1 MPINPT
7 AQSLHVDALLT
18 EMSIGYGT
26 DAAKTYVA
34 DRACTIVPVDKQSDK
49 YPVWDKGDYYR
60 SDMDLRA
67 DGARSKGSGQRMSTG
82 TYFADVYA
90 LHTTLTDRQRKNAD
104 VDVEG
109 AKIRYL
115 TNQTK
120 LKRDKIYA
128 TAAFG
133 SGIWSGFNDQ
143 TGVASSP
150 STDEFIQWSNYTNG
164 DPIADITDQVV
175 ALEVAAGV
183 PGARLMGI
191 CNTYVFEKL
200 RHHPDMLDRVKYT
213 AGVSSPANVTPE
225 ILAAVLGVDELIIA
239 KAVENTAKEGQT
251 ASMARVFGNHFLLQ
265 YKTDA
270 PDDETPT
277 GSCLFSW
284 SEFDEVTP
292 EGAAIFSWYEDSKRT
307 TFYEAEMAADV
318 KITAAD
324 LGGIFLS
331 CVA

>member
-7 AQSLHVDALLT
+7 AGALHIDTLLT
-18 EMSIGYGT
+18 EMAIGYGT

-34 DRACTIVPVDKQSDK
+34 DRACTMTPVDKQSNK
-49 YPVWDKGDYYR
+49 YAVWDKGDYYR
-60 SDMDLRA
+60 SEMDLRA
-67 DGARSKGSGQRMSTG
+67 DGARSKGSGQRMSTD

-90 LHTTLTDRQRKNAD
+90 LHTKITDRQRSNAD

-109 AKIRYL
+109 AKVRWL

-128 TAAFG
+128 AAAFA
-133 SGIWSGFNDQ
+133 SGIWSGFSDQ
-143 TGVASSP
+143 TGVAAAP
-150 STDEFIQWSNYTNG
+150 GANQFIQWSDYSNG

-183 PGARLMGI
+183 PNVRLIGI
-191 CNTYVFEKL
+191 CNSYVFEKL

-213 AGVSSPANVTPE
+213 AGVERPASITPE
-225 ILAAVLGVDELIIA
+225 IMAAVLGIDELIIA
-239 KAVENTAKEGQT
+239 RAVENTAAEGQT
-251 ASMARVFGNHFLLQ
+251 AVMARVFGNHFLLQ
-265 YKTDA
+265 YKSDT

-277 GSCLFSW
+277 GTTLFSW

-292 EGAAIFSWYEDSKRT
+292 EGAAIFSWYEENKRA
-307 TFYEAEMAADV
+307 TFYETEMACDIKV
-318 KITAAD
+318 TAVD